1 MRWYGQ
7 LVVIAVLGGIGYGG
21 WHAYETGQLQRV
33 AEVPG
38 IGPLVAPYLPASPGA
53 QGAAGGQPGRAAPP
67 GRGGP
72 GGPILVD
79 VDTVRTGRIVDT
91 RQAVGTARAN
101 ESITVTTKVS
111 GIVSEIGFKEGQ
123 LVKAGDVLARLET
136 EERRADAEM
145 AAAEVRRAVAQ
156 RDEIRQRLDR
166 AQQLRRTGS
175 GTEAQVEDLSA
186 QARSVENAVTAA
198 EARRR
203 AAEARLEDLIVRA
216 PFAGRIGSRSVSL
229 GAYIAPGTRITSLDD
244 LSRIRVDF
252 QVPENLLGQLKTG
265 QTVRATSTAFEN
277 RSFTGRV
284 TLVDPRVEPASRTVR
299 LTAEFDNKD
308 ETLRPGMFLS
318 IALEVLE
325 RNDAVLVPEEA
336 VVNEGLRHVV
346 FVVAEGKVDRRL
358 VTIGQRQD
366 ARVEIM
372 EGLKAGETV
381 VVRGVQRVRPGAAV
395 TARPVGS
402 PAAQPGASA
411 PAVPPAAAPA
421 RPASSARSD
430 APPPAPERR
439 G

>member
-1 MRWYGQ
+1 
-7 LVVIAVLGGIGYGG
+7 
-21 WHAYETGQLQRV
+21 
-33 AEVPG
+33 
-38 IGPLVAPYLPASPGA
+38 
-53 QGAAGGQPGRAAPP
+53 
-67 GRGGP
+67 
-72 GGPILVD
+72 
-79 VDTVRTGRIVDT
+79 
-91 RQAVGTARAN
+91 
-101 ESITVTTKVS
+101 
-111 GIVSEIGFKEGQ
+111 
-123 LVKAGDVLARLET
+123 
-136 EERRADAEM
+136 M

-346 FVVAEGKVDRRL
+346 FVVADGKVDRRL